1 MLHKPITVT
10 VSKVLGKFLIDPTK
24 EEEEVLE
31 SKLTVA
37 VMENNNICAMQKS
50 GNSLSSEDLEKM
62 IDLAI
67 TKTKELRKL
76 L

>member
-1 MLHKPITVT
+1 
-10 VSKVLGKFLIDPTK
+10 
-24 EEEEVLE
+24 
-31 SKLTVA
+31 
-37 VMENNNICAMQKS
+37 MENNNICAMQKS
-50 GNSLSSEDLEKM
+50 GNSLSVEDLEKM